1 MKSFSDW
8 VFEAK
13 QGKKVPS
20 PATIVSAPIRG
31 QNQDQSGENDKNNTA
46 SYTISDSKVPDNWEE
61 NTPGQ
66 RMKTVKDLMKLGQVH
81 GAVQMPHSKIKEET
95 VTEVSSELVGKVNK
109 ARTVGG
115 KPSKTE
121 VGAKTLAT
129 AVKKAW
135 VKSKVGVVKEEE
147 IDEVIA
153 GVGATRITPVNMGD
167 NTPRVGSKNAPK
179 KVDSSLQNAANQR
192 VTQLDKAAQ
201 KEKDTAEKT
210 REQETAK
217 RQKEAEQRQKQAA
230 KPPTPVKEEAIDE
243 ARGRPPK
250 NASSEDP
257 GSDNIINQLRQVITL
272 RGQKPVSFVNGQK
285 VNLNP
290 GTAHRLL
297 TTYDNLR
304 TTAEKHAFSIRIHK
318 SPESLRDVVAGKK
331 EPEKAKISLAGKITG
346 TQK

>member
-13 QGKKVPS
+13 QEKKVPF
-20 PATIVSAPIRG
+20 PTTITSSPIRG

-46 SYTISDSKVPDNWEE
+46 SYTISDSKVPDSWED

-66 RMKTVKDLMKLGQVH
+66 RLKTVKNLMKVNEPH
-81 GAVQMPHSKIKEET
+81 GAVHMPHSKIKEEALD
-95 VTEVSSELVGKVNK
+95 ELSPELVGKVNK
-109 ARTVGG
+109 ARVIDK

-121 VGAKTLAT
+121 AGTKTLAT
-129 AVKKAW
+129 AVKKAFLG
-135 VKSKVGVVKEEE
+135 SKVGTVKEET
-147 IDEVIA
+147 IVEVVA

-179 KVDSSLQNAANQR
+179 KVDSALQNAANQR

-201 KEKDTAEKT
+201 QAKDSAEKT

-217 RQKEAEQRQKQAA
+217 RQRESEQRQKES
-230 KPPTPVKEEAIDE
+230 KPTPVKEEAIDE

-250 NASSEDP
+250 NISSEDP

-285 VNLNP
+285 VNMNP

-297 TTYDNLR
+297 AMYDNLR

-318 SPESLRDVVAGKK
+318 SPDNVRDVIAGKK
-331 EPEKAKISLAGKITG
+331 EPEKANISLGGKITG